1 MKKNLLKVLAAL
13 AAILVL
19 AMGSVSAEAPRDTLV
34 WAMSAEPVSLDPMN
48 TASMNTFTITYALYD
63 CLTELTDTVVV
74 IENEDQAGEWYKKVE
89 RVLADAC
96 RENPGLKCENYA

>member
-1 MKKNLLKVLAAL
+1 MQVMLDISRMGREQLHDYLQEMLPLPEYYGRNL
-13 AAILVL
+13 
-19 AMGSVSAEAPRDTLV
+19 D
-34 WAMSAEPVSLDPMN
+34 
-48 TASMNTFTITYALYD
+48 ALYD

>member
-1 MKKNLLKVLAAL
+1 MRVILDAGKMENREDTFAYLTEQFQLPEYFGNNL
-13 AAILVL
+13 
-19 AMGSVSAEAPRDTLV
+19 D
-34 WAMSAEPVSLDPMN
+34 
-48 TASMNTFTITYALYD
+48 ALYD